1 MSDAQLVAAEQGARQ
16 STLAATRSN
25 AEGLAAIIDTTILSG
40 PGRQL
45 VAQAVTHLANG
56 TPFRV
61 ITFRRA
67 RRPTSPFVA
76 YAESRGVPCEV
87 IDEAGT
93 LDVSVLARTRD
104 ALARS
109 RADIVQTHG
118 YRPTSIV
125 RALRALGW
133 YKDGWVGFYHGA
145 TAEDWKVR
153 VYDSLDRRLLQT
165 ADRVVVMSRPQ
176 AALFAGMA
184 DRVSLV
190 YNAVLD
196 AGATSAHDSQLALP
210 QATAVV
216 RAAVIGRLSP
226 EKGVDVLLE
235 SVAMLRARGVSV
247 EVLVAGDGPARGALE
262 AQAARL
268 SLGDMVR
275 FLGHVHDVGA
285 LYKAIDLLVIP
296 SRSEGLPNVLL
307 EALRHGRFAVATRV
321 GAVPDVLEGS
331 RAGLL
336 VPAEDPEALA
346 SAIETA
352 LEARLAP
359 EADTDRAAIVE
370 RFSLASR
377 VRTLQGIHDLVRRQV
392 HVRAAR

>member
-1 MSDAQLVAAEQGARQ
+1 MQ
-16 STLAATRSN
+16 SN
-25 AEGLAAIIDTTILSG
+25 AESLAAIIDTAILSG

-45 VAQAVTHLANG
+45 VAQAVTHLASG

-61 ITFRRA
+61 ITFRRSG
-67 RRPTSPFVA
+67 RPTSPFVA
-76 YAESRGVPCEV
+76 YAESRGVPCDV

-93 LDVSVLARTRD
+93 LDMSVLARTRD

-133 YKDGWVGFYHGA
+133 YEGGWVGFYHGA

-153 VYDSLDRRLLQT
+153 LYDALDRRLLQT

-176 AALFAGMA
+176 AALFDGMA

-196 AGATSAHDSQLALP
+196 AGATSVPDSQLALP
-210 QATAVV
+210 KATGFV

-235 SVAMLRARGVSV
+235 SVAILRARGVSV

-268 SLGDMVR
+268 SLGDVVR
-275 FLGHVHDVGA
+275 FLGQVHDVGT
-285 LYKAIDLLVIP
+285 LYQAIDLLVIP

-346 SAIETA
+346 GAIEA
-352 LEARLAP
+352 AMEARLAP
-359 EADTDRAAIVE
+359 EAATDRAAIVE
-370 RFSLASR
+370 RFSLTSR
-377 VRTLQGIHDLVRRQV
+377 VRTLQEIHDLVRRQV